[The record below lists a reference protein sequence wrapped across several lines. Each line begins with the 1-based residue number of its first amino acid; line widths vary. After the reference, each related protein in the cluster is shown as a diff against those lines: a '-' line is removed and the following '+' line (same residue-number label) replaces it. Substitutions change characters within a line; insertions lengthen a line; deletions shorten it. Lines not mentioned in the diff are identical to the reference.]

1 MANGPRSIY
10 SRRQR
15 MAPGQYDT
23 PFADFLD
30 ALPGYVNQFQQTQL
44 ALGRQQLADKRYED
58 SIKRQKESDDYNKRK
73 NTFDTNLSIVNQQG
87 PQIVNRYL
95 KTMSKDPK
103 YSEFVTS
110 DIESILSESIKNDD
124 SLNNI
129 EATYS
134 DLTSIGQKELFSK
147 TAELQGFLD
156 TIDKQIKTVGMSS
169 RYYPRLQTKRNAISK
184 IINFNESKEGTLT
197 PSSEWNDIQK
207 SEFKKIEK
215 IRDSSYTK
223 YLTAMSKYNDEFK
236 TKRLSSGKIQH
247 IPHRKTI
254 NASGTGI
261 ADQSR
266 QGAALFNEMNS
277 YYNNFE
283 KANNNIKDFGKD
295 QNLNYPKSQ
304 TREEVKARSEL
315 DTEKQKFFNDNAPVL
330 QKMWGSPEVAEG
342 MIDLL
347 SDDNESSDRAYM
359 ELKRDLT
366 DYQKYYANVSGVESD
381 IEPEVDTGSSD
392 ALNIVKAEE
401 SKREEIKKSGSLAN
415 EDEGISINRFSWGGQ
430 EAIIDY
436 SQTKTIG
443 PTGETAYFVE
453 TEDGD
458 QTYVPES
465 SLPEDIASGANDSN
479 DLIKL
484 LDDMKFTAQAKN
496 QPLPPVERPQVEI
509 KSPEEVDILPNQ
521 SIDPMFT
528 DQTGLIPVP
537 SYVDNLKKVPPS
549 SIEKIKALNIKDSKG
564 SDIPFDTVGNFSK
577 SIKSMT
583 KRIEEIEKGF
593 FTPDTN
599 EKREQIKIENDLN
612 RLSLSINTL
621 PDNAKNKNLKMA
633 INQVLK
639 DLAKSKKKI
648 LQTKRA
654 QRSMRR

>member
-23 PFADFLD
+23 PLADFLD
-30 ALPGYVNQFQQTQL
+30 ALPGYVNQFQQNQL

-266 QGAALFNEMNS
+266 QGAALFN
-277 YYNNFE
+277 
-283 KANNNIKDFGKD
+283 
-295 QNLNYPKSQ
+295 
-304 TREEVKARSEL
+304 
-315 DTEKQKFFNDNAPVL
+315 
-330 QKMWGSPEVAEG
+330 
-342 MIDLL
+342 
-347 SDDNESSDRAYM
+347 
-359 ELKRDLT
+359 
-366 DYQKYYANVSGVESD
+366 
-381 IEPEVDTGSSD
+381 
-392 ALNIVKAEE
+392 
-401 SKREEIKKSGSLAN
+401 
-415 EDEGISINRFSWGGQ
+415 
-430 EAIIDY
+430 
-436 SQTKTIG
+436 
-443 PTGETAYFVE
+443 
-453 TEDGD
+453 
-458 QTYVPES
+458 
-465 SLPEDIASGANDSN
+465 
-479 DLIKL
+479 
-484 LDDMKFTAQAKN
+484 
-496 QPLPPVERPQVEI
+496 
-509 KSPEEVDILPNQ
+509 
-521 SIDPMFT
+521 
-528 DQTGLIPVP
+528 
-537 SYVDNLKKVPPS
+537 
-549 SIEKIKALNIKDSKG
+549 
-564 SDIPFDTVGNFSK
+564 
-577 SIKSMT
+577 
-583 KRIEEIEKGF
+583 
-593 FTPDTN
+593 
-599 EKREQIKIENDLN
+599 
-612 RLSLSINTL
+612 
-621 PDNAKNKNLKMA
+621 
-633 INQVLK
+633 
-639 DLAKSKKKI
+639 
-648 LQTKRA
+648 
-654 QRSMRR
+654 